1 MGANMDDGLK
11 DIENQVRDFLKGASS
26 LVILGIGN
34 DIRGDD
40 GLGPYII
47 EELSRKKEEIQENS
61 DIDSIFDLK
70 DLFLINGGSVP
81 ENFTSKIKSY
91 DPSHIILIDASLMN
105 KEPGDIE
112 IVNKENISNVSI
124 STHSMSLAYLIKFL
138 ELEKPFEIL
147 FIGIEPEIMDLSF
160 ELSDKI
166 QKASDDLVEILFSVI
181 LDK

>member
-1 MGANMDDGLK
+1 MDDDLENIKIQLK
-11 DIENQVRDFLKGASS
+11 DFLKGASS

-47 EELSRKKEEIQENS
+47 EELSNKKEALEDNS

-91 DPSHIILIDASLMN
+91 GFTDEQGAWR
-105 KEPGDIE
+105 
-112 IVNKENISNVSI
+112 
-124 STHSMSLAYLIKFL
+124 Y
-138 ELEKPFEIL
+138 
-147 FIGIEPEIMDLSF
+147 
-160 ELSDKI
+160 
-166 QKASDDLVEILFSVI
+166 
-181 LDK
+181 

>member
-1 MGANMDDGLK
+1 MGANMDVGLK

-61 DIDSIFDLK
+61 DIDSIFDLNC
-70 DLFLINGGSVP
+70 LFLINGGSVP

-112 IVNKENISNVSI
+112 IVNK
-124 STHSMSLAYLIKFL
+124 TR
-138 ELEKPFEIL
+138 
-147 FIGIEPEIMDLSF
+147 
-160 ELSDKI
+160 
-166 QKASDDLVEILFSVI
+166 
-181 LDK
+181 